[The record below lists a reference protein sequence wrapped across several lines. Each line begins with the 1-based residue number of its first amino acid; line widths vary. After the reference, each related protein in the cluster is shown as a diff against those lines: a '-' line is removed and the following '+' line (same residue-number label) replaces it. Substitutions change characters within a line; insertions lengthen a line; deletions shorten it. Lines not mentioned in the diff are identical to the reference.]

1 MPTLSEAFTPTAQT
15 DANTNDPVIKSL
27 AYIRYASDHTLIDL
41 DTATEYARQI
51 LDAAI
56 MPPVLIPAN
65 AGKGE
70 PTEAAKTEPHAGVRF
85 PKVDG
90 PHIRISVDGP
100 QIQTHPEAP
109 AKHADTYPPMRRGAN
124 VWRCISITGVM
135 EQYGGY
141 SPADALESMGDFGR
155 YLAPFYAAYTGTEA
169 TRGAHHRGY
178 EYRAED
184 IEIIEKALDRFVPQH
199 GEIAKTYRTRMAQK
213 CGKPRR

>member
-90 PHIRISVDGP
+90 PHKEP
-100 QIQTHPEAP
+100 WPEAP
-109 AKHADTYPPMRRGAN
+109 TKHADTYPPMRRGAN

-141 SPADALESMGDFGR
+141 SPADALENMGDFGR

-184 IEIIEKALDRFVPQH
+184 IEVIEKALDRFVPLH
-199 GEIAKTYRTRMAQK
+199 GEIAETYCTRMAQK
-213 CGKPRR
+213 CGKARR